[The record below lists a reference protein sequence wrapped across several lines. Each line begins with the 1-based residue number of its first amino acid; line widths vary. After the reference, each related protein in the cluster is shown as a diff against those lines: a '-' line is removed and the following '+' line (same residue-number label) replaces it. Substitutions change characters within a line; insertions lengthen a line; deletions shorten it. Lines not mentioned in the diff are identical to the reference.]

1 MPNGINNKP
10 ITINVPI
17 TQFGVNIGCHCLYMC
32 VYMLVYIW
40 NVYYVFIRM
49 CILTAFNLCCLKA
62 LFDGLFFLAVSM
74 IFFFFLILRWCLIKK
89 KVEFVVVVNV
99 SYIYISVTLFL
110 MLMV

>member
-74 IFFFFLILRWCLIKK
+74 IFFYKNVMMMFNKEKIEYCSCCKCIL
-89 KVEFVVVVNV
+89 
-99 SYIYISVTLFL
+99 YIYI
-110 MLMV
+110 